1 MSIGLV
7 RWEKRCSTFRSREL
21 PFILAFI
28 HAGKMSPESFLEI
41 LYLSRGLG
49 FDPIFARIKFS
60 TA

>member
-1 MSIGLV
+1 MSEQRIVYEHRAG
-7 RWEKRCSTFRSREL
+7 
-21 PFILAFI
+21 
-28 HAGKMSPESFLEI
+28 AGKMSPESFLQI